1 MQNENFQECLQAWTI
16 CIMNGITTM
25 LIGKDSSKIKM
36 EISPSSLKQSWTNFI
51 KFGMFLV
58 FSMEQMIS
66 TF

>member
-16 CIMNGITTM
+16 CIMNGRTTM
-25 LIGKDSSKIKM
+25 SIGKDSSKIRM
-36 EISPSSLKQSWTNFI
+36 EIGPSYLKQSWTNLI
-51 KFGMFLV
+51 RFGMFLA